1 MLGNWS
7 GGHGHDE
14 GGIGLV
20 VVLGNWLVLVCRTE
34 LMGVVGE
41 LGWRQQWACGSCGE
55 LGLKQ

>member
-41 LGWRQQWACGSCGE
+41 LGWRQQWAGGSSG
-55 LGLKQ
+55 GN